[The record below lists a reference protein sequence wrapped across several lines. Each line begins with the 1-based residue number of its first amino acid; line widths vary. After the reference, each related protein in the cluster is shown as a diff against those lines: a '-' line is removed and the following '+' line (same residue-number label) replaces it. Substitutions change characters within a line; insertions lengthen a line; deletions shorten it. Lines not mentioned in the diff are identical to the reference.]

1 MNTEILL
8 LSPEKTVLSYRLAS
22 LGSRIGAHIIDLLLA
37 GIVAFILAML
47 LMFLAQSGDFG
58 QQLAGVATPI
68 VVASFFLYFILLE
81 GLWNGQTLGK
91 KALGIRVR
99 MADGTP
105 ITFQGALGRNLL
117 RVADLLPS
125 MYFVGL
131 AAIFTT
137 PRAQRFGDLVSGTI
151 VTHEKRGLP
160 NFSPA
165 PHRLAGEH
173 PYEQYVGELRGLTL
187 EEYRALR
194 RFCDRYPELAAP
206 IQARM
211 LDEIWR
217 PIALRRAVPEMP
229 GVHPLLLAEATVMKY
244 GRMHG
249 LL

>member
-1 MNTEILL
+1 M
-8 LSPEKTVLSYRLAS
+8 
-22 LGSRIGAHIIDLLLA
+22 
-37 GIVAFILAML
+37 
-47 LMFLAQSGDFG
+47 
-58 QQLAGVATPI
+58 QLAGMATPAII
-68 VVASFFLYFILLE
+68 VSFFMYFILLE

-99 MADGTP
+99 MVDGTA
-105 ITFQGALGRNLL
+105 ITFQAALGRNLL
-117 RVADLLPS
+117 RMADMLPPVS
-125 MYFVGL
+125 YFVGF

-160 NFSPA
+160 IFSPA

-173 PYEQYVGELRGLTL
+173 PYEQYVGDLRGLTL

-194 RFCDRYPELAAP
+194 RFCDRYPELP
-206 IQARM
+206 TSIQQRM
-211 LDEIWR
+211 LDEVWR
-217 PIALRRAVPEMP
+217 PIALRRGVPEMP